1 MFEQQQVL
9 DDPDRPAAQGVALL
23 LAQVG
28 DLLGDVGEVE
38 VQIGAARGPAAQ
50 RLRLTLRPGVE
61 VAIVEVGLGFVHQR
75 TIRLCYS
82 QGNGA
87 A

>member
-1 MFEQQQVL
+1 MIRTVQL
-9 DDPDRPAAQGVALL
+9 RRALL

-38 VQIGAARGPAAQ
+38 VQIGAACGPAAQ

-61 VAIVEVGLGFVHQR
+61 VAVVEVGLGFVHQR
-75 TIRLCYS
+75 TIRLCTRKET
-82 QGNGA
+82 A
-87 A
+87 RHDREPA